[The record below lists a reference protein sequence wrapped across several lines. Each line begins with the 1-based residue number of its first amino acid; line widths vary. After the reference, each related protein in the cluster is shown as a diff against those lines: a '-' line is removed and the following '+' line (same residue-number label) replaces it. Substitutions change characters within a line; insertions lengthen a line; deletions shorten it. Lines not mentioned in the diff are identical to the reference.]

1 MSNFKEL
8 VRIGKDAQTRY
19 TQAGKS
25 VTSFS
30 AAFDNG
36 WGDNKQTVWLDISGW
51 GERYEKT
58 AQYLTKGTQVVVTGS
73 IGTREYEGKTY
84 ITLTL
89 TDLQLVAKAQ
99 QGNGGT
105 TRSGAPKPE
114 SRKPDVHQQPV
125 DDFADDIIPF
135 VTCRGVF

>member
-8 VRIGKDAQTRY
+8 VRIGKDAVTRY
-19 TQAGKS
+19 TSGGKP

-36 WGDNKQTVWLDISGW
+36 WGDNKQTIWLDVSGW

-58 AQYLTKGTQVVVTGS
+58 AEYLTKGSQVVVTGD

-84 ITLTL
+84 ITLNL
-89 TDLQLVAKAQ
+89 SNVQLVAKQ
-99 QGNGGT
+99 KSDSIERN
-105 TRSGAPKPE
+105 APPRKQEPRQKP
-114 SRKPDVHQQPV
+114 S
-125 DDFADDIIPF
+125 DDFQDDDIPF
-135 VTCRGVF
+135 

>member
-30 AAFDNG
+30 AAFNNG
-36 WGDNKQTVWLDISGW
+36 WGDNKQTVWLDVSGW
-51 GERYEKT
+51 GERYEKA
-58 AQYLTKGTQVVVTGS
+58 AQYLTKGTQVVVTGN

-89 TDLQLVAKAQ
+89 TELQLVAKA

-114 SRKPDVHQQPV
+114 SRRPDVHQQPA
-125 DDFADDIIPF
+125 DDFADDSIPF
-135 VTCRGVF
+135 VTNRGVF

>member
-19 TQAGKS
+19 TKAGKA

-36 WGDNKQTVWLDISGW
+36 WGDNKQTIFLDVSGW
-51 GERYEKT
+51 GERYDKT
-58 AQYLTKGTQVVVTGS
+58 AQYLTKGSQVVVTGD

-84 ITLTL
+84 ITLNL
-89 TDLQLVAKAQ
+89 SDLQLVAKSS

-105 TRSGAPKPE
+105 TRTSAPKPE
-114 SRKPDVHQQPV
+114 SRKPDVHKQPA
-125 DDFADDIIPF
+125 DDFADDDLDSIPF
-135 VTCRGVF
+135 

>member
-8 VRIGKDAQTRY
+8 VRIGKYAQTRY

-36 WGDNKQTVWLDISGW
+36 WGDNKQTVWLDVSGW

-58 AQYLTKGTQVVVTGS
+58 VQYLTKGTQVVVTGN

-89 TDLQLVAKAQ
+89 TELQLVAKT

-114 SRKPDVHQQPV
+114 SRKPDVHQQPA
-125 DDFADDIIPF
+125 DDFADDDLDSIPF
-135 VTCRGVF
+135 